1 MALVSEVLSWVPGAG
16 VADGSTDE
24 ANHGR
29 VPPARP
35 QHCSGHYSMC
45 ASLDTAYLQRLTGTL
60 NNIYRDGG
68 WWCCCGWWW
77 WCGLVALWRLFD
89 IKTVGGNESQNP
101 WIIMCD
107 ILHQAVEV
115 HLAPAPPPLYEYQAM
130 QQNKSSAASKPS
142 LYLVPK

>member
-1 MALVSEVLSWVPGAG
+1 MALVSEVLSRVPGAG

-60 NNIYRDGG
+60 SIIFIEMVDDGV
-68 WWCCCGWWW
+68 
-77 WCGLVALWRLFD
+77 VAADDDDVDLLLSD
-89 IKTVGGNESQNP
+89 AYSI
-101 WIIMCD
+101 
-107 ILHQAVEV
+107 
-115 HLAPAPPPLYEYQAM
+115 
-130 QQNKSSAASKPS
+130 
-142 LYLVPK
+142 